1 MSAQRWDIRDSYTER
16 VDHVITHPNPS
27 AVSLSVRAS
36 ALVFSDPKSQ
46 NLLSLIERIATSDA
60 TALIIGET
68 GTGKELIARH
78 IHSLSNRRNGPFQ
91 AINCGAFSETLVES
105 ELFGYEKGAFT
116 GANTS
121 KIGWF
126 ETANGGTLFLDEIG
140 DLPQSTQ
147 VKLLRVLQEREVVRV
162 GSRKPVPI
170 DVRLIAAT
178 NVNLEEA
185 VKAGRFREDLYYRI
199 KVVPVDLLPLRERRG
214 DILPLVEHFLN
225 VYRSKLNTSK
235 HTLSPETTS
244 LLMEYAWPGNIR
256 ELENVIHR
264 AVLVSTSDTLS
275 PKDLNLPKL
284 SLNTQHAPS
293 EDDRHVSI
301 VANKISFEQQSTLYK
316 LENVLEELFEQA
328 PDNLYELING
338 STVRKAYEHSKNN
351 QVHTAKLLGISRNIL
366 RARLK
371 ELNLIA

>member
-1 MSAQRWDIRDSYTER
+1 
-16 VDHVITHPNPS
+16 
-27 AVSLSVRAS
+27 
-36 ALVFSDPKSQ
+36 
-46 NLLSLIERIATSDA
+46 
-60 TALIIGET
+60 
-68 GTGKELIARH
+68 
-78 IHSLSNRRNGPFQ
+78 
-91 AINCGAFSETLVES
+91 
-105 ELFGYEKGAFT
+105 
-116 GANTS
+116 
-121 KIGWF
+121 
-126 ETANGGTLFLDEIG
+126 
-140 DLPQSTQ
+140 
-147 VKLLRVLQEREVVRV
+147 
-162 GSRKPVPI
+162 
-170 DVRLIAAT
+170 
-178 NVNLEEA
+178 
-185 VKAGRFREDLYYRI
+185 
-199 KVVPVDLLPLRERRG
+199 
-214 DILPLVEHFLN
+214 
-225 VYRSKLNTSK
+225 
-235 HTLSPETTS
+235 
-244 LLMEYAWPGNIR
+244 MEYAWPGNIR

-338 STVRKAYEHSKNN
+338 STVRKAYEHSKHN